1 MRPPRTSHRLRKR
14 LMRPIPVAVAAT
26 LVAATGA
33 LVPMLANGAESSCKV
48 DYRVTGEWADGFQGA
63 VEIANSGKPLT
74 RWKLTFELAGGE
86 KITQGWNG
94 SWTQSGTT
102 VTVKNVS
109 WNGSL
114 ATGGTVSTG
123 FVGSRSGATSVPG
136 SFKLNGKAC
145 DSGVDARP
153 STGSTVA
160 PSFSESSSP
169 TATPTAA
176 ATPSVTATPKAS
188 TSATATTS
196 AAATATA
203 TSTAEWNPPSGLV
216 TPLGQ
221 VWDHM
226 ASTYPDIYG
235 FKNYGFDQIM
245 ANKGSINYCV
255 RWDSDNPVTAT
266 LRDRIES
273 TLQKQFGKWMAALT
287 EDGRGYNQWPYAKVS
302 VKVVGWAVKDR
313 STLKWT
319 DDSVDIYAG
328 NLDEGGA
335 PQCAPPCGRFFHQD
349 GDYSQCPGK
358 EERHYDQSLWLTKGM
373 GFGGAGGDWG
383 QRVDQEYFTDAL
395 DEENLHIYLH
405 EVGHTF
411 GLDDFYDWT
420 PTGVG
425 GFIMNAGSA
434 TEITEFDKWMVRDF
448 WRHIKSRYGY

>member
-1 MRPPRTSHRLRKR
+1 MRPPRTTHRLRKR

-63 VEIANSGKPLT
+63 VEIANSGKPLA

-86 KITQGWNG
+86 KITQSWNG

-145 DSGVDARP
+145 DSGVDSSP
-153 STGSTVA
+153 SAGSTVA

-188 TSATATTS
+188 TTATPTATATATAS

-203 TSTAEWNPPSGLV
+203 TSAAEWNPPSGLV

-287 EDGRGYNQWPYAKVS
+287 EDGKGYNQWPYAKVS

-328 NLDEGGA
+328 NLDEE
-335 PQCAPPCGRFFHQD
+335 APPNVPR
-349 GDYSQCPGK
+349 P
-358 EERHYDQSLWLTKGM
+358 
-373 GFGGAGGDWG
+373 A
-383 QRVDQEYFTDAL
+383 
-395 DEENLHIYLH
+395 
-405 EVGHTF
+405 
-411 GLDDFYDWT
+411 
-420 PTGVG
+420 
-425 GFIMNAGSA
+425 AGSSTRTA
-434 TEITEFDKWMVRDF
+434 TTPSAPAR
-448 WRHIKSRYGY
+448 KSTTTTSPSGSPRGWASAAPAVTGASASTRSTSRTPWTRRTCTSIFTRSATPSAWTTSTTGPRQASAASS

>member
-1 MRPPRTSHRLRKR
+1 MRPVPLA
-14 LMRPIPVAVAAT
+14 LAAT
-26 LVAATGA
+26 LVAGTGA
-33 LVPMLANGAESSCKV
+33 LVPILANGAEAGCSV
-48 DYRVTGEWADGFQGA
+48 DYSVTSQWADGFQGA
-63 VEIANSGKPLT
+63 VRISNSGKPLT
-74 RWKLTFELAGGE
+74 KWRLTFKLTGGE
-86 KITQGWNG
+86 KVTEGWDG
-94 SWTQSGTT
+94 TWSQSGTT
-102 VTVKNVS
+102 VRVKS
-109 WNGSL
+109 ISGNGSL

-123 FVGSRSGATSVPG
+123 FMASRSGATSVPT
-136 SFKLNGKAC
+136 SFKLNGKTC
-145 DSGVDARP
+145 DSGVDATP
-153 STGSTVA
+153 SSGATAA

-169 TATPTAA
+169 TVTPTAD
-176 ATPSVTATPKAS
+176 AS
-188 TSATATTS
+188 TEPT
-196 AAATATA
+196 ATATA
-203 TSTAEWNPPSGLV
+203 TATAASAAEWNPPSGIA
-216 TPLGQ
+216 TQLGQ
-221 VWDHM
+221 TWDHM
-226 ASTYPDIYG
+226 VSTYSDLYG

-245 ANKGSINYCV
+245 ANKGTINYCV

-266 LRDRIES
+266 LRDQIDA
-273 TLQKQFGKWMAALT
+273 TLQKQFAKWIDALS
-287 EDGRGYNQWPYAKVS
+287 EDGKGYNQWPYAKVP

-358 EERHYDQSLWLTKGM
+358 EARHYDLSLWLTKGM

-383 QRVDQEYFTDAL
+383 QRVDQEYFTNAL

-420 PTGVG
+420 PTPDVG

-434 TEITEFDKWMVRDF
+434 TQITEFDKWMVRDF
-448 WRHIKSRYGY
+448 WRHIKNRYGY